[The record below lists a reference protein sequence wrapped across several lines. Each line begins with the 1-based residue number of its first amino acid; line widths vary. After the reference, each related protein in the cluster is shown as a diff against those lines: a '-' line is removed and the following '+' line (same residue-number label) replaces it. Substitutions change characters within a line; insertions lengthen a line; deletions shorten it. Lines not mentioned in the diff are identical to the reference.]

1 MLVNNKV
8 LADKFIIELIEI
20 FNKHNWR
27 IEKSNG
33 GEYSLF
39 DMFCKRLEEL
49 DNDSDRELILELT
62 NNYLLVGIDEY
73 EKYMIDVFR
82 MFLDKNKELIKKI
95 KTIHMFPVQDKNYPG
110 KTKSGNLMCYL
121 FQATFMRRFEEFH
134 DKRVRIVETFEAIEK
149 YKEEIECL
157 ILIDDYVGSGDT
169 LLGCINLIEEKGIKK
184 EIIKSITLVV
194 QKSGKE
200 AIEKYGV
207 DLYSAIIRNKAITDN
222 YNKEDAE
229 KKIQQME
236 GISKK
241 LKVKNKS
248 LYLGY
253 KKSEGLVTMIKT
265 PNNTF
270 PFYWYEGKR
279 DGKFMMAPFPR
290 RNNVGVDE

>member
-134 DKRVRIVETFEAIEK
+134 DKRVRIVETFEAIEN
-149 YKEEIECL
+149 IR
-157 ILIDDYVGSGDT
+157 
-169 LLGCINLIEEKGIKK
+169 KK
-184 EIIKSITLVV
+184 
-194 QKSGKE
+194 
-200 AIEKYGV
+200 
-207 DLYSAIIRNKAITDN
+207 
-222 YNKEDAE
+222 
-229 KKIQQME
+229 
-236 GISKK
+236 
-241 LKVKNKS
+241 
-248 LYLGY
+248 
-253 KKSEGLVTMIKT
+253 
-265 PNNTF
+265 
-270 PFYWYEGKR
+270 
-279 DGKFMMAPFPR
+279 
-290 RNNVGVDE
+290 